1 MEREEGKEEM
11 KTFKSFYEF
20 GKAIKEETTKDITK
34 YSSKD
39 LSNNGKHGKLNIV
52 FSKFLF
58 MDDSGHGKAASGQPK
73 GKEEGTAIYMTV
85 TKDTSGEYL
94 YPKNSFHVGHDR
106 VNTDGQTV
114 MGWTGTARLV
124 TYDKKDAIAYIKK
137 FGNLAFQKKQIE
149 KGSKGW
155 DAWPSTYDLT
165 GDFIGQGPGSKIK
178 KIKSLDD
185 IRYR

>member
-1 MEREEGKEEM
+1 M

-20 GKAIKEETTKDITK
+20 GKALKEESTKDITK
-34 YSSKD
+34 YSTRD

-73 GKEEGTAIYMTV
+73 GKEEGTALYMTV
-85 TKDTSGEYL
+85 TKDTSGQYL

-124 TYDKKDAIAYIKK
+124 TYDKKDALDYIKK

-155 DAWPSTYDLT
+155 DAWPPTYDLT

-178 KIKSLDD
+178 KITSLDQ
-185 IRYR
+185 IRY

>member
-1 MEREEGKEEM
+1 MKKFKEFITE
-11 KTFKSFYEF
+11 K
-20 GKAIKEETTKDITK
+20 IKDIPK

-52 FSKFLF
+52 FSKFLY
-58 MDDSGHGKAASGQPK
+58 MDDSEDGKAASGQPK
-73 GKEEGTAIYMTV
+73 GKEEGTALYMTV

-94 YPKNSFHVGHDR
+94 YPKNSFYVGHDR

-124 TYDKKDAIAYIKK
+124 TYDKKDAIDYIKK

-149 KGSKGW
+149 KGS
-155 DAWPSTYDLT
+155 WPPTYDLT

-178 KIKSLDD
+178 KITNLDQ
-185 IRYR
+185 IKY

>member
-1 MEREEGKEEM
+1 MKKFKEFITE
-11 KTFKSFYEF
+11 K
-20 GKAIKEETTKDITK
+20 IKDITK

-58 MDDSGHGKAASGQPK
+58 MDDSGRGKAASGQPK

-149 KGSKGW
+149 KGSEKH
-155 DAWPSTYDLT
+155 WPPTYDLT

-178 KIKSLDD
+178 KITNLDQ
-185 IRYR
+185 IKY

>member
-1 MEREEGKEEM
+1 M
-11 KTFKSFYEF
+11 KNFKQFITE
-20 GKAIKEETTKDITK
+20 KKKDITK

-52 FSKFLF
+52 FSKFLY
-58 MDDSGHGKAASGQPK
+58 MDDSEQGKAASGQPK
-73 GKEEGTAIYMTV
+73 GKEEGTAIYMTI
-85 TKDTSGEYL
+85 TKDTRGDDL

-124 TYDKKDAIAYIKK
+124 TYDKKDAIDYIKN
-137 FGNLAFQKKQIE
+137 FGNVAFQKKQIE
-149 KGSKGW
+149 KGEKGW
-155 DAWPSTYDLT
+155 NAWPPTYDLT

-178 KIKSLDD
+178 RIKSLKD
-185 IRYR
+185 IKY